1 MIMDTFVDT
10 WKKVI
15 TSPSAFYESMP
26 KEGGYSE
33 PLKFAIINFIVLGI
47 GSAIISILYNLIGFS
62 LLGNMSMLG
71 GSTVMAT
78 EFTLMSVISDIIII
92 PITSIIGLFIF
103 GAILFILFKIVG
115 GAGSYEGTVRIL
127 SYSSAVSLLAWIP
140 LIGMLAGLYGLYL
153 DIVGGT
159 YVHNI
164 STLRSAIAV
173 LLPVVLLIILL
184 IILVMVLVIAFS
196 SSSYLEGVN
205 TS

>member
-1 MIMDTFVDT
+1 MDNFVDT
-10 WKKVI
+10 WKNVI

-33 PLKFAIINFIVLGI
+33 PLKFALINFIVLGI
-47 GSAIISILYNLIGFS
+47 GSAIISILYNIIGFS
-62 LLGNMSMLG
+62 LPGNMSMLG

-78 EFTLMSVISDIIII
+78 EFTIMSAISDIIII
-92 PITSIIGLFIF
+92 PIMGIIGLFIF

-115 GAGSYEGTVRIL
+115 GTGSYEGTVRIL

-140 LIGMLAGLYGLYL
+140 IVGMLAGLYELYL

-173 LLPVVLLIILL
+173 LLPFVLLVILVVVVLIGFFTI
-184 IILVMVLVIAFS
+184 S
-196 SSSYLEGVN
+196 SVSSY
-205 TS
+205 